1 MSGSE
6 RRTDEANLSTCT
18 SATSDRDAK
27 WTHEQ
32 MERAQPVQTGKKVG
46 MHGRVDMIPG
56 RAGAAQD
63 LRFGYSKFSKDKKD
77 ETMLRKKVA

>member
-1 MSGSE
+1 
-6 RRTDEANLSTCT
+6 
-18 SATSDRDAK
+18 
-27 WTHEQ
+27 

-77 ETMLRKKVA
+77 ETMLRKKMA